1 MMEQKIFKLNTVY
14 LYICGG
20 CNLTCRHCWIK
31 PESAANDLDLA
42 EVKEAVD
49 QIKEAG
55 ANTIKISGG
64 EPFLRKDIFQALE
77 YIRQKELK
85 VIIETNGTL
94 IREPEANQLKKLG
107 VSFISVSIDSP
118 DALFHDEFR
127 GLNGAWDLAIRG
139 AKALIKAGFSLQIIA
154 SIYRKNIADL
164 ERLALF
170 AEGLGASSLKLNPIS
185 CTGRA
190 EELIKS
196 EEFLGIK
203 ELIDLENYSQNN
215 LQPRLKIRLI
225 LDIPLAFKKI
235 SVIRNNRGTCGL
247 LGMIGLLSDG
257 TISLCGIG
265 TTIDELNMGNI
276 KTDRL
281 KDVWENNPI
290 VNFIRENIPAKLEGV
305 CGNCIFKKLC
315 LGKCR
320 AAAYHDAR
328 SLTAPFF
335 MCQEA
340 YEQGLFPR
348 TRLYQGG

>member
-1 MMEQKIFKLNTVY
+1 MEKNNFKLNTVY
-14 LYICGG
+14 FYICGG

-31 PESAANDLDLA
+31 PESAVNDLDL
-42 EVKEAVD
+42 EGVKEVVD
-49 QIKEAG
+49 QIKETG
-55 ANTIKISGG
+55 ANSVKISGG

-77 YIRQKELK
+77 YMRQKELK
-85 VIIETNGTL
+85 IIIETNGTL
-94 IREPEANQLKKLG
+94 IKDAEANQLKKLG

-127 GLNGAWDLAIRG
+127 GLNGAWDSTVRG

-154 SIYRKNIADL
+154 SIYRKNVADI

-170 AEGLGASSLKLNPIS
+170 AEGLGASSLKLNPIT

-190 EELIKS
+190 EELIKN

-203 ELIDLENYSQNN
+203 ELINLENYIQSD
-215 LQPRLKIRLI
+215 LQPRIKPRIL
-225 LDIPLAFKKI
+225 LDIPFAFKKI
-235 SVIRNNRGTCGL
+235 SVIRNNRCACGL
-247 LGMIGLLSDG
+247 LGMIGVLSDG

-276 KTDRL
+276 KSNKL

-290 VNFIRENIPAKLEGV
+290 VNFIRENIPSKLEGV
-305 CGNCIFKKLC
+305 CGRCIFKKLC

-320 AAAYHDAR
+320 AAAYHDSR

-340 YEQGLFPR
+340 YEDGLFPQ